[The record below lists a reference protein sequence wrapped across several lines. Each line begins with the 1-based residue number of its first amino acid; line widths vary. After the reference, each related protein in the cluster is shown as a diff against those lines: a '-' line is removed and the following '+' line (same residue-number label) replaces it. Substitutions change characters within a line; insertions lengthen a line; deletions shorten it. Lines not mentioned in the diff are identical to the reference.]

1 MLLLNSLL
9 ELDFCDS
16 KMAIFLFLILVSLG
30 FHGGSLAKNL
40 PASRSPATAWAA
52 LGSRFEP
59 RGWAPSRCRGSQSSR
74 GLLGVFVTCF
84 TESVPSC
91 LSVQQAPDK

>member
-40 PASRSPATAWAA
+40 PASV
-52 LGSRFEP
+52 GDDRFDSYARRFHRE
-59 RGWAPSRCRGSQSSR
+59 RNEMSLQY
-74 GLLGVFVTCF
+74 
-84 TESVPSC
+84 SC
-91 LSVQQAPDK
+91 LRNPMDRGAW